1 MRCGRERRL
10 MRFLRG
16 KIICGCCL
24 AVAGFCSEL
33 FAGAQGDSVA
43 VIFNSA
49 MPESKELA
57 FYYAQ
62 RRAVPTNQ
70 VLGQQLPATE
80 TMTRAEF
87 RDQLQRPLVKALE
100 RLRLVQI
107 RSEIIPATRERTGDA
122 FQRITDAKVRYA
134 TLCYGVPVK
143 ISRDP
148 NLSEPVADKTR
159 IELRRNEAAVDS

>member
-70 VLGQQLPATE
+70 VLGLELPATE

-87 RDQLQRPLVKALE
+87 REQLQRPLLKALE
-100 RLRLVQI
+100 RQKLWTL
-107 RSEIIPATRERTGDA
+107 RSEIVPATRDKTGDVS
-122 FQRITDAKVRYA
+122 QRITEAK
-134 TLCYGVPVK
+134 
-143 ISRDP
+143 I
-148 NLSEPVADKTR
+148 
-159 IELRRNEAAVDS
+159 